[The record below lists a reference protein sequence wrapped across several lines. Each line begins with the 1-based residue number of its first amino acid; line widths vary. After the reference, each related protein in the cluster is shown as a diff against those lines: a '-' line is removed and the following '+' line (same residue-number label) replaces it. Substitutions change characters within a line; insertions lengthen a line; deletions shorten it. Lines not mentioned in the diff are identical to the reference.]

1 MAEQPSGERESA
13 EVNPELPNRES
24 FNFLGKKTF
33 YFSRG
38 VQAGKLCECRA
49 PTEHMKKSPSL
60 SCLLWEDKP
69 SAVASIAAK
78 TTGHST
84 YSERVSSTCSRQV
97 EAMVST
103 LLVILSFS
111 CFVVCFLM
119 AFQQKKVV
127 MMQPFETILYLCNV
141 N

>member
-49 PTEHMKKSPSL
+49 PTEHLP
-60 SCLLWEDKP
+60 
-69 SAVASIAAK
+69 
-78 TTGHST
+78 ST
-84 YSERVSSTCSRQV
+84 YRAHEEVPKSFVP
-97 EAMVST
+97 T
-103 LLVILSFS
+103 LGR
-111 CFVVCFLM
+111 
-119 AFQQKKVV
+119 
-127 MMQPFETILYLCNV
+127 
-141 N
+141 